1 MRVAPF
7 TFHGGFPVLGYDA
20 EMDFIHVAVF
30 HGDVRAG
37 IIPDALDGDDATLG
51 LDLVDEIVAH
61 GASRAIG
68 VSLFALLGN
77 FVRLHFVAFLVE
89 GLREVEAGAGADAVV
104 GPFVDE
110 ALDCGAVPVVLG
122 FSIGLVLA
130 EVQAPE

>member
-1 MRVAPF
+1 MN
-7 TFHGGFPVLGYDA
+7 
-20 EMDFIHVAVF
+20 FIHVAVF

-37 IIPDALDGDDATLG
+37 IIPDAFDGDVAALG
-51 LDLVDEIVAH
+51 LDLVDEVMAH
-61 GASRAIG
+61 GASGAVG
-68 VSLFALLGN
+68 VSLFALLGDL
-77 FVRLHFVAFLVE
+77 VGLHLVALLIERLS
-89 GLREVEAGAGADAVV
+89 EVEASAGADAMV